1 MRRLTRNED
10 GWVMVTAVI
19 VMSLMMSFGL
29 AAFSTVDTQTN
40 VSKKQRNDESS
51 FNLTE
56 GALQQQGYVLGFNWP
71 ANAAQAFVTC
81 SYGAGADNTPVSKCP
96 QPANLTGGNFNQVD
110 YAAQAAWK
118 TQVNDNGAPGAGS
131 EFYEDRTAATWDA
144 NGDGKLWVKS
154 SSTVRGKSR
163 TIVALLKREKLSE
176 ALPSAVVKADHF
188 ATTNNGNK
196 VIIDSTGGQ
205 IIVRCQTVPSG
216 KPCADYQESK
226 GQISPP
232 GSIVQEPPQTT
243 PTMSEAQLAR
253 FKTVAQS
260 SNPPTYYT
268 SCPSSLTGDAVYIDV
283 PSGTTCSFTGN
294 SVFNSQQNPGFV
306 IMPKGKM
313 TLGGGVTYY
322 GVMYFGN
329 QAPGT
334 TGAVLSIGGNA
345 TVYGGVIID
354 GGGGLDVGS
363 SGSGGRNL
371 ANLKYDPNAF
381 RDITTF
387 GTAGLIQNTWRE
399 LPPEPV
405 TN

>member
-1 MRRLTRNED
+1 
-10 GWVMVTAVI
+10 MVTAVI

-40 VSKKQRNDESS
+40 VSKKQRNHESS

-71 ANAAQAFVTC
+71 GNAAQEYPTC

-96 QPANLTGGNFNQVD
+96 QPANLTGGNFTQVD

-118 TQVNDNGAPGAGS
+118 TEVNDNGAPGQGS
-131 EFYEDRTAATWDA
+131 EFYEDRTTAGWDA
-144 NGDGKLWVKS
+144 NGDGKLWVKA
-154 SSTVRGKSR
+154 SSTVRGRSR
-163 TIVALLKREKLSE
+163 TIVALLKRERLSE
-176 ALPSAVVKADHF
+176 GLPNAAVKAHHF

-205 IIVRCQTVPSG
+205 IIVRCDPSANG
-216 KPCADYQESK
+216 CADYQQNK
-226 GQISPP
+226 GQITPE
-232 GSIVQEPPQTT
+232 GSIVQESPQTA
-243 PTMSEAQLAR
+243 PTMSAAQLER
-253 FKTVAQS
+253 FKTAAQS

-268 SCPSSLTGDAVYIDV
+268 SCPTSLTGDAVYIDV
-283 PSGTTCSFTGN
+283 PSGTVCSYQSTAVYN
-294 SVFNSQQNPGFV
+294 STQNPGFV
-306 IMPKGKM
+306 IMPKGTM
-313 TLGGGVTYY
+313 TLAGGITFY

-329 QAPGT
+329 QEPGT
-334 TGAVLSIGGNA
+334 TGTVLSIGGNA

-354 GGGGLDVGS
+354 GGGGLEVGS
-363 SGSGGRNL
+363 SGSGGQNL
-371 ANLKYDPNAF
+371 PNLKYDPNAF
-381 RDITTF
+381 RDITSF